1 MAMPIWHS
9 ETLSAG
15 YVFLL
20 FQLIYLNFQF
30 QTKIII
36 FNNDSFSQILLF
48 QNIYS
53 YFLHTMKVREDV
65 EGVEDNTAHNYMQR
79 SDHQHAPYNNLP
91 PSPLQYSGS
100 PAPLLRMCSSPARLS
115 SSKQLGEFH
124 WDQAHH
130 EHYHAY

>member
-1 MAMPIWHS
+1 MQIMFFS
-9 ETLSAG
+9 
-15 YVFLL
+15 L
-20 FQLIYLNFQF
+20 FKLIYLNFQF

-100 PAPLLRMCSSPARLS
+100 PATLLRMCSALARLQAVGRVVH
-115 SSKQLGEFH
+115 QLH

-130 EHYHAY
+130 EHHHAY